1 MSTDNIS
8 DVNFKHQITLSNLE
22 EANTYNF
29 TVVSTN
35 CIGSA
40 STVAMDFT
48 TLTCKFCHVNY
59 IFVLLYKFCLV
70 SSPVIPV
77 TIPIII
83 SDVFVIDSIPVI
95 NDTTVNLTWYAPNQP
110 NGYISGYN
118 IDVFTKGNVIN
129 HFIPSTPN
137 TSVYTVLIS
146 GLSKYIFKY
155 QCSYLYISDE
165 VVSNNITIGA
175 VNELGQGINVTLIVF
190 SKPSGILYVNHM
202 LLIIILVPSRRPNGI
217 KAIRTPDRSS
227 IYVSWNYSTFDEVGA
242 FFIFKVSA
250 TPITTSRHRQ
260 SGTPVEKLVLYNETS
275 TTLSVD
281 TSVDYY
287 VTVSYVISNGTNG
300 DIDGPT
306 SEPITPGMIV

>member
-1 MSTDNIS
+1 M
-8 DVNFKHQITLSNLE
+8 
-22 EANTYNF
+22 
-29 TVVSTN
+29 
-35 CIGSA
+35 
-40 STVAMDFT
+40 
-48 TLTCKFCHVNY
+48 
-59 IFVLLYKFCLV
+59 FCLV

-83 SDVFVIDSIPVI
+83 YDVFVIDFIPVI
-95 NDTTVNLTWYAPNQP
+95 NDTTVNLTWYSPNQP

-129 HFIPSTPN
+129 HFIPSNPN
-137 TSVYTVLIS
+137 TSLYTVLIS
-146 GLSKYIFKY
+146 GLSKYIFNYK
-155 QCSYLYISDE
+155 CSYLYISDE
-165 VVSNNITIGA
+165 GVSNNITIGA

-202 LLIIILVPSRRPNGI
+202 LLIIILVPSRSPNGI
-217 KAIRTPDRSS
+217 KAIRTPDKSS

-242 FFIFKVSA
+242 FFIYKVSA
-250 TPITTSRHRQ
+250 TPITTSRQRQ
-260 SGTPVEKLVLYNETS
+260 SGTQIEKLVLYNETS

-306 SEPITPGMIV
+306 SEPITPGIIV

>member
-1 MSTDNIS
+1 M
-8 DVNFKHQITLSNLE
+8 FLS
-22 EANTYNF
+22 
-29 TVVSTN
+29 
-35 CIGSA
+35 I
-40 STVAMDFT
+40 
-48 TLTCKFCHVNY
+48 
-59 IFVLLYKFCLV
+59 
-70 SSPVIPV
+70 
-77 TIPIII
+77 
-83 SDVFVIDSIPVI
+83 
-95 NDTTVNLTWYAPNQP
+95 
-110 NGYISGYN
+110 
-118 IDVFTKGNVIN
+118 
-129 HFIPSTPN
+129 
-137 TSVYTVLIS
+137 
-146 GLSKYIFKY
+146 
-155 QCSYLYISDE
+155 YISDE

-306 SEPITPGMIV
+306 SEPIALGNALLYISNTILFISLVILLVSLSPSPSIAPSTLSQSTTTVLATPGTTDGSNSS